1 MKAVILA
8 GGLGSRLA
16 PFTQIIPKPL
26 LPIGEK
32 AVLELQ
38 ILNLAQHGISDI
50 FIATNYM
57 ADYVEAFLGDGS
69 KYNVR
74 LHFSREDK
82 PLGTCGPITLLK
94 GSLDDLFLLMNGD
107 ILTTFDFTAGAEFA
121 RRLNVDL
128 TVVTKELVTPFH
140 FGKVLG
146 GGDYVEGV
154 EEKPDIVFEILAG
167 IYFLRPSVF
176 EVIPHETAYGID
188 TLIKDLLA
196 RKRKI
201 GKYRCTEYWLDI
213 GQLHDYQTAQKVYD
227 KHFKHLG
234 DPALCDG

>member
-32 AVLELQ
+32 SVLELQ
-38 ILNLAQHGISDI
+38 ILNLVRHGITDI

-57 ADYVEAFLGDGS
+57 AEYVRAFLGDGS

-74 LHFSREDK
+74 LHFSKEEK
-82 PLGTCGPITLLK
+82 PLGTCGPVTLLK
-94 GSLDDLFLLMNGD
+94 RQLDDMFLLMNGD
-107 ILTTFDFTAGAEFA
+107 ILTTFDLTSGAKFA
-121 RRLNVDL
+121 RKMHADL

-140 FGKVLG
+140 FGRVIG
-146 GGDYVEGV
+146 NGDYVDSI

-167 IYFLRPSVF
+167 IYYLSPSVF
-176 EVIPHETAYGID
+176 DVIPDDTYYGID
-188 TLIKDLLA
+188 SLIRDLLA
-196 RKRKI
+196 RRRKI
-201 GKYRCTEYWLDI
+201 GKYLCTEYWLDI
-213 GQLHDYQTAQKVYD
+213 GQLHDYQTAQKAYD
-227 KHFKHLG
+227 VHFKHL
-234 DPALCDG
+234 AEEA

>member
-1 MKAVILA
+1 
-8 GGLGSRLA
+8 LA

-38 ILNLAQHGISDI
+38 ILNLARHGVSDI

-94 GSLDDLFLLMNGD
+94 EYLDDLFLLMNGD
-107 ILTTFDFTAGAEFA
+107 ILTTFDFTAGAKFA
-121 RRLNVDL
+121 RELNVDL
-128 TVVTKELVTPFH
+128 TVVTKELITPFH
-140 FGKVLG
+140 FGRVLG
-146 GGDYVEGV
+146 EGPYVEGV
-154 EEKPDIVFEILAG
+154 QEKPDIVFEILAG
-167 IYFLRPSVF
+167 IYFMRPSVF
-176 EVIPHETAYGID
+176 EVVPTGVAYGMD
-188 TLIKDLLA
+188 TLIKDCLA
-196 RKRKI
+196 QKRQI
-201 GKYRCTEYWLDI
+201 GKFRCNEYWLDI

-227 KHFKHLG
+227 KHFKYLSK
-234 DPALCDG
+234 PELCSE